1 MQQVEENR
9 VASDKAAQSLNDIGD
24 AIDRIT
30 RMGEQIARE
39 AEQQSIT
46 SEQVN
51 GNITKIIERSEPTL
65 SGV

>member
-1 MQQVEENR
+1 M
-9 VASDKAAQSLNDIGD
+9 ASDKAAQSLNDIGD

>member
-1 MQQVEENR
+1 LQQVEENR